1 MTAVDEPRA
10 AVADPGV
17 AVAELA
23 AAAEPGIAVGEA
35 AAEGELASAAKL
47 AAAGELPSAPGV
59 AVAELA
65 AAAEPGIAVGEAAAE
80 GEFASAAEPATAA
93 GGGASERKAATTA
106 GKALPA
112 PFLGLVLAM
121 GLSSFGDAVWL
132 IALSVTLVGTAGPAL
147 AGLVL
152 ALGSLPKVLTLL
164 VGGAVADRTGPRRV
178 LVTTDLIRA
187 GAMLGGAAAVL
198 VVGPE
203 LPLLAGLIVVMAVAS
218 AFFIPA
224 SDALRP
230 NLLPPEHL
238 VRGNAVYLAAV
249 RGGQAAGGALGSW
262 LAGLGGLVTVAVVN
276 GVSFGIS
283 ALAAG
288 KTKTLGKP
296 EPRERVKIRQLGT
309 EIGEGCRYVA
319 RRPALRTAMIV
330 TGLLELSGAGP
341 INLGLVLLGGTQGA
355 GWLLTAMTLG
365 ASLAFVVSVKW
376 PPREK
381 AGRLATCGL
390 AAQVG
395 CLALL
400 ASGSLA
406 VGIAAF
412 FTLGLVA
419 GLTALVLVSLAQ
431 RWATPEMRG
440 RVMSILALFTL
451 AATPVGNLLI
461 GVLTET
467 IGVPLTMFAHAA
479 VALVALALLVATPA
493 LGRAALTE
501 EKKS

>member
-10 AVADPGV
+10 AAADPGV
-17 AVAELA
+17 AATEPRIVAAGPGVAAARPGVAAARPGVAAAELA
-23 AAAEPGIAVGEA
+23 AAAGPAIAAGKA
-35 AAEGELASAAKL
+35 SAGGELASAAE
-47 AAAGELPSAPGV
+47 AATAGE
-59 AVAELA
+59 
-65 AAAEPGIAVGEAAAE
+65 
-80 GEFASAAEPATAA
+80 PA
-93 GGGASERKAATTA
+93 KTA

-132 IALSVTLVGTAGPAL
+132 IALSITLVGTAGPAL

-187 GAMLGGAAAVL
+187 GAMLAGAAAVL

-288 KTKTLGKP
+288 NTKTLTSK
-296 EPRERVKIRQLGT
+296 EPRERVKVKQLGK

-341 INLGLVLLGGTQGA
+341 INLGLVLLGGQQGA

-381 AGRLATCGL
+381 AGRLATAGL
-390 AAQVG
+390 AAQAG

-400 ASGSLA
+400 ATGNLA
-406 VGIAAF
+406 VGVAAF

-461 GVLTET
+461 GVLTEA

>member
-10 AVADPGV
+10 AAADPGV
-17 AVAELA
+17 AATEPRIVAAGPGVAAARPGVAAAELA
-23 AAAEPGIAVGEA
+23 AAAGPAIAAGKA
-35 AAEGELASAAKL
+35 SAGGELASAAE
-47 AAAGELPSAPGV
+47 AATAGE
-59 AVAELA
+59 
-65 AAAEPGIAVGEAAAE
+65 
-80 GEFASAAEPATAA
+80 PA
-93 GGGASERKAATTA
+93 KTA

-132 IALSVTLVGTAGPAL
+132 IALSITLVGTAGPAL

-187 GAMLGGAAAVL
+187 GAMLAGAAAVL

-288 KTKTLGKP
+288 NTKTLTSK
-296 EPRERVKIRQLGT
+296 EPRDRVKVKQLGK

-341 INLGLVLLGGTQGA
+341 INLGLVLLGGQQGA

-381 AGRLATCGL
+381 AGRLATAGL
-390 AAQVG
+390 AAQAG

-400 ASGSLA
+400 ATGNLA

-461 GVLTET
+461 GVLTEA

-479 VALVALALLVATPA
+479 VALAALALLVATPA

>member
-1 MTAVDEPRA
+1 MTAVVEPQ
-10 AVADPGV
+10 
-17 AVAELA
+17 
-23 AAAEPGIAVGEA
+23 
-35 AAEGELASAAKL
+35 S
-47 AAAGELPSAPGV
+47 
-59 AVAELA
+59 
-65 AAAEPGIAVGEAAAE
+65 
-80 GEFASAAEPATAA
+80 
-93 GGGASERKAATTA
+93 KA
-106 GKALPA
+106 ALPA

-132 IALSVTLVGTAGPAL
+132 IALSVTLVGSAGPAV

-178 LVTTDLIRA
+178 LVATDLVR
-187 GAMLGGAAAVL
+187 AAAMVTGAVCVL
-198 VVGPE
+198 FAGPS
-203 LPLLAGLIVVMAVAS
+203 LPLLTGLIVVMAVAS

-276 GVSFGIS
+276 GVSFLVS
-283 ALAAG
+283 AVAAG
-288 KTKTLGKP
+288 NTKTLTAKETG
-296 EPRERVKIRQLGT
+296 PRERVKVKQLLRDV
-309 EIGEGCRYVA
+309 GEGCRYVA
-319 RRPALRTAMIV
+319 ARPALRTAMIV

-341 INLGLVLLGGTQGA
+341 INLGLVLLGGQSGA

-365 ASLAFVVSVKW
+365 ASLAFIVSVKW
-376 PPREK
+376 PPRER
-381 AGRLATCGL
+381 AGLLATCGL
-390 AAQVG
+390 GAQVG

-400 ASGSLA
+400 ATGSLA
-406 VGIAAF
+406 VSIAAF
-412 FTLGLVA
+412 FALGLVA

-431 RWATPEMRG
+431 RWSAPEMRG

-451 AATPVGNLLI
+451 AATPIGNLLI
-461 GVLTET
+461 GVLVEAL
-467 IGVPLTMFAHAA
+467 GVPLTMFAHAA
-479 VALVALALLVATPA
+479 VALVAFALLVATPA

>member
-1 MTAVDEPRA
+1 MTAVEEPR
-10 AVADPGV
+10 
-17 AVAELA
+17 
-23 AAAEPGIAVGEA
+23 AAAEPGA
-35 AAEGELASAAKL
+35 
-47 AAAGELPSAPGV
+47 AAAGPSAI
-59 AVAELA
+59 
-65 AAAEPGIAVGEAAAE
+65 AAEPR
-80 GEFASAAEPATAA
+80 ATAA
-93 GGGASERKAATTA
+93 GPGTT
-106 GKALPA
+106 GPPSKALPA

-164 VGGAVADRTGPRRV
+164 VGGAVADRAGPRRV
-178 LVTTDLIRA
+178 LVTTDLVRA
-187 GAMLGGAAAVL
+187 GAMLAGAAGVL
-198 VVGPE
+198 LVGPR
-203 LPLLAGLIVVMAVAS
+203 LPLLTALIVVMAVAS

-230 NLLPPEHL
+230 NLLPPGHL

-276 GVSFGIS
+276 GVSFAVS

-288 KTKTLGKP
+288 NTKTLTSK
-296 EPRERVKIRQLGT
+296 EPRQRVKVEQLGA
-309 EIGEGCRYVA
+309 EIAEGARYVA

-341 INLGLVLLGGTQGA
+341 INLGLVLLGGNAGA

-381 AGRLATCGL
+381 AGRLATAGL

-400 ASGSLA
+400 ATGNLA

-431 RWATPEMRG
+431 RWSTKEMRG

-451 AATPVGNLLI
+451 AATPIGNLLI
-461 GVLTET
+461 GVLVET
-467 IGVPLTMFAHAA
+467 LGVPLTMLAHAA

-501 EKKS
+501 EKQS

>member
-10 AVADPGV
+10 AAAGDVPRTAVADPS
-17 AVAELA
+17 A
-23 AAAEPGIAVGEA
+23 AGAGPHTAARE
-35 AAEGELASAAKL
+35 ASA
-47 AAAGELPSAPGV
+47 S
-59 AVAELA
+59 
-65 AAAEPGIAVGEAAAE
+65 
-80 GEFASAAEPATAA
+80 
-93 GGGASERKAATTA
+93 R
-106 GKALPA
+106 ALPA

-132 IALSVTLVGTAGPAL
+132 IALSITLVGTAGPAL

-178 LVTTDLIRA
+178 LITTDLIRA

-198 VVGPE
+198 VVGPDV
-203 LPLLAGLIVVMAVAS
+203 PLLGGLIVVMAVAS

-262 LAGLGGLVTVAVVN
+262 LAGLGGLVTVAAVN
-276 GVSFGIS
+276 GVSFLVS

-288 KTKTLGKP
+288 NTKTLTSK
-296 EPRERVKIRQLGT
+296 EPRERVKLRQLGK
-309 EIGEGCRYVA
+309 EIAEGARYVA

-341 INLGLVLLGGTQGA
+341 INLGLVLLGGNRGA

-365 ASLAFVVSVKW
+365 ASLAFIVSVKW

-381 AGRLATCGL
+381 AGRLATAGL

-400 ASGSLA
+400 ATGNLA

-412 FTLGLVA
+412 FALGLVA

-431 RWATPEMRG
+431 RWSAPEMRG

-461 GVLTET
+461 GVLVEAL
-467 IGVPLTMFAHAA
+467 GVPLTMFAHAA

>member
-1 MTAVDEPRA
+1 MRG
-10 AVADPGV
+10 GV
-17 AVAELA
+17 GGSGT
-23 AAAEPGIAVGEA
+23 AAAEPGIA
-35 AAEGELASAAKL
+35 ASGGATV
-47 AAAGELPSAPGV
+47 PGPGMDTT
-59 AVAELA
+59 
-65 AAAEPGIAVGEAAAE
+65 EPG
-80 GEFASAAEPATAA
+80 TAA
-93 GGGASERKAATTA
+93 RPTTGA

-132 IALSVTLVGTAGPAL
+132 IALSITLVGTAGPAV
-147 AGLVL
+147 AGLIL

-178 LVTTDLIRA
+178 LVTTDLVRA
-187 GAMLGGAAAVL
+187 GAMLAGAAAVL
-198 VVGPE
+198 AVGPRV
-203 LPLLAGLIVVMAVAS
+203 PLLAGLIVVMAVAS

-262 LAGLGGLVTVAVVN
+262 LAGLGGLVVVAAVN
-276 GVSFGIS
+276 GVSFLVS
-283 ALAAG
+283 AVAAG
-288 KTKTLGKP
+288 NTKTLGKA
-296 EPRERVKIRQLGT
+296 ETRRERVKVKQLLRDV
-309 EIGEGCRYVA
+309 GEGCRYVA
-319 RRPALRTAMIV
+319 KRPALRTAMIV

-341 INLGLVLLGGTQGA
+341 INLGLVLLGGTRGA

-381 AGRLATCGL
+381 AGRLATAGL
-390 AAQVG
+390 AAQVV

-400 ASGSLA
+400 ATTNLA

-412 FTLGLVA
+412 FALGLVA

-431 RWATPEMRG
+431 RWSTPEMRG

-461 GVLTET
+461 GVLTEA

>member
-1 MTAVDEPRA
+1 MAGSGAGVAEPGAVTEPRDA
-10 AVADPGV
+10 AGV
-17 AVAELA
+17 APGPEASRAGKALPA
-23 AAAEPGIAVGEA
+23 AAAETRSATLEPSTAV
-35 AAEGELASAAKL
+35 K
-47 AAAGELPSAPGV
+47 P
-59 AVAELA
+59 
-65 AAAEPGIAVGEAAAE
+65 
-80 GEFASAAEPATAA
+80 
-93 GGGASERKAATTA
+93 R
-106 GKALPA
+106 ALPA
-112 PFLGLVLAM
+112 PFLGLVFAM

-178 LVTTDLIRA
+178 LITTDLLRA

-198 VVGPE
+198 VAGPSV
-203 LPLLAGLIVVMAVAS
+203 PLLAGLIVVMAVAS

-249 RGGQAAGGALGSW
+249 RGGQAGGGALGSW

-276 GVSFGIS
+276 GVSFLVS
-283 ALAAG
+283 AVAAG
-288 KTKTLGKP
+288 NTKTLTSK
-296 EPRERVKIRQLGT
+296 EPRERVKVRQLAKDV
-309 EIGEGCRYVA
+309 GEGCRYVA
-319 RRPALRTAMIV
+319 KRPALRTAMIV

-341 INLGLVLLGGTQGA
+341 INLGLVLLGGSQGA

-381 AGRLATCGL
+381 AGRLATAGL
-390 AAQVG
+390 AAQAG

-400 ASGSLA
+400 ATGSTA

-412 FTLGLVA
+412 FALGLVA

-461 GVLTET
+461 GVMVEAL
-467 IGVPLTMFAHAA
+467 GVPLTMLAHAA

>member
-1 MTAVDEPRA
+1 MTEP
-10 AVADPGV
+10 P
-17 AVAELA
+17 
-23 AAAEPGIAVGEA
+23 
-35 AAEGELASAAKL
+35 
-47 AAAGELPSAPGV
+47 AAAGGSVTEPSSV
-59 AVAELA
+59 AD
-65 AAAEPGIAVGEAAAE
+65 GDSTAVGGTTTSE
-80 GEFASAAEPATAA
+80 
-93 GGGASERKAATTA
+93 GGGTSKAR
-106 GKALPA
+106 ALPA
-112 PFLGLVLAM
+112 PFLGLVFAM

-164 VGGAVADRTGPRRV
+164 VGGAVADRTGARRV
-178 LVTTDLIRA
+178 LIGTDLIRA

-198 VVGPE
+198 LAGPS

-262 LAGLGGLVTVAVVN
+262 LAGLGGLVVVAAVN
-276 GVSFGIS
+276 GVSFLVS
-283 ALAAG
+283 AVAAG
-288 KTKTLGKP
+288 NTKTLAKA
-296 EPRERVKIRQLGT
+296 EPRERVKVRQLAKDV
-309 EIGEGCRYVA
+309 GEGCRYVA
-319 RRPALRTAMIV
+319 KRPALRAAMIV

-341 INLGLVLLGGTQGA
+341 INLGLVLLGGNRGA

-381 AGRLATCGL
+381 AGRLATFGL
-390 AAQVG
+390 AAQAG

-400 ASGSLA
+400 ATGNLA

-412 FTLGLVA
+412 FALGLVA

-431 RWATPEMRG
+431 RWSTKEMRG

-461 GVLTET
+461 GVMVEAL
-467 IGVPLTMFAHAA
+467 GVPLTMFAHAA

>member
-1 MTAVDEPRA
+1 VT
-10 AVADPGV
+10 
-17 AVAELA
+17 AVAEPRQRA
-23 AAAEPGIAVGEA
+23 
-35 AAEGELASAAKL
+35 
-47 AAAGELPSAPGV
+47 
-59 AVAELA
+59 
-65 AAAEPGIAVGEAAAE
+65 
-80 GEFASAAEPATAA
+80 
-93 GGGASERKAATTA
+93 
-106 GKALPA
+106 ALPA

-132 IALSVTLVGTAGPAL
+132 IALSVTLVGSAGPAV

-178 LVTTDLIRA
+178 LVATDLVRA
-187 GAMLGGAAAVL
+187 GAMVTGAVAVL
-198 VVGPE
+198 FAGPS
-203 LPLLAGLIVVMAVAS
+203 LPLLTGLIVVMAVAS

-230 NLLPPEHL
+230 HLLPPEHL

-249 RGGQAAGGALGSW
+249 RGGQAAGGALGSF

-276 GVSFGIS
+276 GLSFLVSAVAAGNTKV
-283 ALAAG
+283 LAA
-288 KTKTLGKP
+288 P
-296 EPRERVKIRQLGT
+296 ETGPRERVRVRQLLSDVR
-309 EIGEGCRYVA
+309 EGCRYVA
-319 RRPALRTAMIV
+319 VRPALRTAMVV

-341 INLGLVLLGGTQGA
+341 INLGLVLLGGQSGA

-376 PPREK
+376 PPRGK
-381 AGRLATCGL
+381 AGLLASGGL
-390 AAQVG
+390 AAQAG

-400 ASGSLA
+400 ASGSPA

-412 FTLGLVA
+412 FALGLVA

-431 RWATPEMRG
+431 EWSAPEMRG

-451 AATPVGNLLI
+451 AATPIGNLLI
-461 GVLTET
+461 GVLVEA

-479 VALVALALLVATPA
+479 VALVAFALLVATPA
-493 LGRAALTE
+493 LGRAALSK
-501 EKKS
+501 EKPR

>member
-1 MTAVDEPRA
+1 MTAVEEPRA
-10 AVADPGV
+10 AAKSGS
-17 AVAELA
+17 AGAGTGA
-23 AAAEPGIAVGEA
+23 AAAEPKTAV
-35 AAEGELASAAKL
+35 
-47 AAAGELPSAPGV
+47 
-59 AVAELA
+59 
-65 AAAEPGIAVGEAAAE
+65 
-80 GEFASAAEPATAA
+80 TAA
-93 GGGASERKAATTA
+93 GSR
-106 GKALPA
+106 ALPT

-147 AGLVL
+147 AGVVL

-178 LVTTDLIRA
+178 LVTTDLVRA

-198 VVGPE
+198 LAGPSV
-203 LPLLAGLIVVMAVAS
+203 PLLAGLIVVMAVAS

-238 VRGNAVYLAAV
+238 VRGNAVYLAGV

-276 GVSFGIS
+276 GVSFLVS

-288 KTKTLGKP
+288 NTKTLTSN
-296 EPRERVKIRQLGT
+296 EPRERVKVRQLAKDV
-309 EIGEGCRYVA
+309 GEGCRYVA
-319 RRPALRTAMIV
+319 SRPALRTAMIV

-341 INLGLVLLGGTQGA
+341 INLGLVLLGGNRGA

-381 AGRLATCGL
+381 AGRLATAGL

-400 ASGSLA
+400 ATGSLV

-461 GVLTET
+461 GVLVEA
-467 IGVPLTMFAHAA
+467 IGVPLTMLAHAA

-501 EKKS
+501 EKKP

>member
-1 MTAVDEPRA
+1 MTAEPA
-10 AVADPGV
+10 SLPVV
-17 AVAELA
+17 
-23 AAAEPGIAVGEA
+23 AAAEPPTTAGP
-35 AAEGELASAAKL
+35 ASVLPA
-47 AAAGELPSAPGV
+47 AAAGELRAAAGPARVLPAAATPGAAAAGSRTAAESGATEPGV
-59 AVAELA
+59 A
-65 AAAEPGIAVGEAAAE
+65 
-80 GEFASAAEPATAA
+80 ATPRQSRA
-93 GGGASERKAATTA
+93 
-106 GKALPA
+106 ALPA

-132 IALSVTLVGTAGPAL
+132 IALSVTLVGSAGPAI

-178 LVTTDLIRA
+178 LITTDLVRA
-187 GAMLGGAAAVL
+187 GAMVTGAVCVL
-198 VVGPE
+198 FAGPS
-203 LPLLAGLIVVMAVAS
+203 LPLLTGLIVVMAVAS

-276 GVSFGIS
+276 GVSFLV
-283 ALAAG
+283 AAVAAG
-288 KTKTLGKP
+288 NTKTLAP
-296 EPRERVKIRQLGT
+296 AQPRERVRVKQLLKDV
-309 EIGEGCRYVA
+309 GEGCRYVA
-319 RRPALRTAMIV
+319 VRPALRTAMIV

-341 INLGLVLLGGTQGA
+341 INLGLVLLGGQKGA

-376 PPREK
+376 PPRER
-381 AGRLATCGL
+381 AGLLATCGL
-390 AAQVG
+390 GAQVG

-400 ASGSLA
+400 ATGSLA
-406 VGIAAF
+406 VSIAAF
-412 FTLGLVA
+412 FALGLVA

-431 RWATPEMRG
+431 RWSAPEMRG

-451 AATPVGNLLI
+451 AATPIGNLLI
-461 GVLTET
+461 GLLVET
-467 IGVPLTMFAHAA
+467 LGVPLTMFAHAA
-479 VALVALALLVATPA
+479 VALVAFALLVATPA